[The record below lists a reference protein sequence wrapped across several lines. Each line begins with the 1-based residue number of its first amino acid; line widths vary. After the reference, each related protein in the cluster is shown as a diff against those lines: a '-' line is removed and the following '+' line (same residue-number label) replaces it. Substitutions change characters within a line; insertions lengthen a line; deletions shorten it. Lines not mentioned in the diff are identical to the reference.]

1 MRNHFLTSIFFMM
14 LTMSSA
20 YSETLPQS
28 CNQYFSQVDVFFTTI
43 ENDPNIQHDMIEIR
57 SNFIENKKQ
66 ILAMQ
71 PAQQEQAC
79 KEGLVNLK
87 ELKRLL
93 PTEK

>member
-1 MRNHFLTSIFFMM
+1 M
-14 LTMSSA
+14 
-20 YSETLPQS
+20 
-28 CNQYFSQVDVFFTTI
+28 
-43 ENDPNIQHDMIEIR
+43 
-57 SNFIENKKQ
+57 ENKKQ

-71 PAQQEQAC
+71 PGQQEQAC